1 MEYEC
6 GQVIQKSEIRNKL
19 FMANWPP
26 TPACRNMHFGVQA
39 RTIKITKHYP
49 PPSPPRSINRAG
61 PGDGGGLRW
70 GWTKYIPPHPL
81 PLPCLRRSGFAQAGT
96 KGRGRYRQVLR
107 ILFLIHEKGLCL
119 IVPNFS

>member
-1 MEYEC
+1 MNPARLFKNP
-6 GQVIQKSEIRNKL
+6 KSETNYS
-19 FMANWPP
+19 WPIGHP
-26 TPACRNMHFGVQA
+26 G
-39 RTIKITKHYP
+39 TIKITKHYP

-70 GWTKYIPPHPL
+70 GWTKYIPPHPH